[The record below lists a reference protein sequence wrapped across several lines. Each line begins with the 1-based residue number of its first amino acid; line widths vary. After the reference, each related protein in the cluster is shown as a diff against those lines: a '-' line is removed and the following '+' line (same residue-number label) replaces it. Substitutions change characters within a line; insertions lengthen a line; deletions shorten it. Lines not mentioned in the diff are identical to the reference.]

1 MENRAKYVVPPNPK
15 RIEHEEMRER
25 RKQNPENITFNE
37 IYEQNEIIIANQE
50 YIINLLTNR
59 K

>member
-15 RIEHEEMRER
+15 RIAHEETRER
-25 RKQNPENITFNE
+25 RKQNPENISLNE
-37 IYEQNEIIIANQE
+37 IYEQNEIIIANQD
-50 YIINLLTNR
+50 YIIDLLTNR

>member
-15 RIEHEEMRER
+15 RIEHEEMRGR
-25 RKQNPENITFNE
+25 RKQNPGNISLNE
-37 IYEQNEIIIANQE
+37 IYEQNEIIIANQD
-50 YIINLLTNR
+50 YIIDLLTNR